1 MSGIQDNMQL
11 IALPFAGGNESSY
24 ERFRPFLP
32 EGWELVCFAL
42 PGKGSRIHEPLLSD
56 IHAIVSVVAEQ
67 MEQRPSTPYVLYG
80 HSMGAML
87 AHLLIHRLAAAGRPL
102 PKHLFVS
109 SFPAP
114 SHHHDRHRAQM
125 TDQQFIDH
133 MKHLGGLPPAV
144 LDEPKLLS
152 VIMPMLRADIAAID
166 GYRNM
171 ADEAH
176 SVPITA
182 MFGSQEQALVSSIR
196 DWQAETT
203 HPLRIQRF
211 DGDHFFIYPHAEAVV
226 RLITG
231 TPM

>member
-1 MSGIQDNMQL
+1 MSGKQQNMQL
-11 IALPFAGGNESSY
+11 IALPFAGGNETSY
-24 ERFRPFLP
+24 ERFRPYLP
-32 EGWELVCFAL
+32 EGWELVSFAL

-56 IHAIVSVVAEQ
+56 IHAIVSVLAEQ
-67 MEQRPSTPYVLYG
+67 MEQHTQRPYALYG

-87 AHLLIHRLAAAGRPL
+87 AHLLIHRTAAAGRPL

-114 SHHHDRHRAQM
+114 SHHHDRHRGQM
-125 TDQQFIDH
+125 TDTQFIDH
-133 MKHLGGLPPAV
+133 MKRLGGLPPAV
-144 LDEPKLLS
+144 LEEPKLLS
-152 VIMPMLRADIAAID
+152 LILPMLRADIAAID
-166 GYRNM
+166 GYRYI
-171 ADEAH
+171 AEEPH
-176 SVPITA
+176 SVSITA
-182 MFGSQEQALVSSIR
+182 MFGSQEQALVASIR

-203 HPLRIQRF
+203 QPIRIQRF